1 MKKSALQLTIFI
13 CAAALV
19 FAPAAFADLITS
31 STIGAGYQN
40 WAVDDLNQN
49 GIPYFDNSSSDGAQ
63 KNVGYYLTNSGIS
76 FSGGTTGPGA
86 IPYWGLSGGSFDPN
100 FSFTKTNTGNNSALK
115 IEIAG
120 NAGINE
126 FGWYSTSTPLILN
139 TIFAGSGSAGAT
151 AFFTPSTSYGFYLK
165 GANNTVYYTQSAS
178 NSTDVG
184 NQHFAVFQSAPGSFW
199 IGMEDLP
206 LTTGDKDYN
215 DMVVTVSAV
224 PEPATILLLGTSMM
238 GFAILAHRRKRNA

>member
-1 MKKSALQLTIFI
+1 MKKSALKLTIFI

-31 STIGAGYQN
+31 STPGAGYQN
-40 WAVDDLNQN
+40 WVAGDLDQN
-49 GIPYFDNSSSDGAQ
+49 GIPYFDNSSDDGNQ
-63 KNVGYYLTNSGIS
+63 KNVGYYLTNTGS
-76 FSGGTTGPGA
+76 FTGGTAGPGA

-100 FSFTKTNTGNNSALK
+100 FSFTKTNTGNNAALK

-126 FGWYSTSTPLILN
+126 FGWYSTSSPSDLHS
-139 TIFAGSGSAGAT
+139 IFAGSNSAGAT
-151 AFFTPSTSYGFYLK
+151 AFFTPSAFYGFYLK
-165 GANNTVYYTQSAS
+165 GAGDTIYYTQSAS
-178 NSTDVG
+178 NSSDVG
-184 NQHFAVFQSAPGSFW
+184 NQHFAVFRSAPGSFW
-199 IGMEDLP
+199 IGMEDLS